1 MARMDLYGPVHKGL
15 RTLLYDTSRRLGRT
29 DFADVTDRDRAVAAV
44 RRTLGFLDE
53 HGHHEDGHVLPLV
66 RAGNAVTADGLDS
79 DHVKLEAAHRAV
91 EVLLARLER
100 ADAAESVTLGANLYA
115 RFNVLVAD
123 HLQHMERE
131 ERGGN
136 GVLWAHTRDEE
147 LAAAHQRVVS
157 AIGVH
162 RLVEWAEFLLPALDP
177 QEREQMAAGLAAIVP
192 APVLAALATGAGE
205 VAA

>member
-1 MARMDLYGPVHKGL
+1 MARMDLYSPVHKGL

-29 DFADVTDRDRAVAAV
+29 DFADVTDRDRAIAAV
-44 RRTLGFLDE
+44 RRTIGFLDE

-66 RAGNAVTADGLDS
+66 RAGNPITADSLDS
-79 DHVKLEAAHRAV
+79 DHVKIEAAHRAI

-100 ADAAESVTLGANLYA
+100 ADASEGVALGANLYA
-115 RFNVLVAD
+115 RFNVLVAE

-131 ERGGN
+131 ERCGN
-136 GVLWAHTRDEE
+136 GVLWAHTPDEQ
-147 LAAAHQRVVS
+147 LAAAHERIVS
-157 AIGVH
+157 AIGVQ

-177 QEREQMAAGLAAIVP
+177 QERAQMAAGLSAIVP
-192 APVLAALATGAGE
+192 APVLAALAAGRDE